1 MPEMAAEQ
9 NIIQKGVLGAET
21 EKDCFHPRSE
31 IHGLFSSEGN
41 LESKYPNL
49 PYRIP

>member
-9 NIIQKGVLGAET
+9 NILQKAVLDAET
-21 EKDCFHPRSE
+21 EKVCFHPRSQ
-31 IHGLFSSEGN
+31 IPGLFSSEGN

-49 PYRIP
+49 PYRVP